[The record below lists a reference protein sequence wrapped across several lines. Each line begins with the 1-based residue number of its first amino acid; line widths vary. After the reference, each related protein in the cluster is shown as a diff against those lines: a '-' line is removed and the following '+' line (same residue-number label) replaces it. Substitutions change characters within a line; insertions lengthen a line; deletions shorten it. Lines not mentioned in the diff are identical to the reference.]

1 MSRLDQSSLP
11 RAMSAHGTL
20 LIEPPREPFGATKMA
35 RRRGQQRGHIHRQGN
50 AWYLAF
56 REDALDE
63 CGNVVRVRRN
73 ERIADAKEVSKR
85 EAQRIARAILIRVDE
100 QAQRPSSLV
109 TMSEFI
115 KGRFEPDVVWA
126 LKHAG
131 KKHYE
136 YILGKHVIPAIGD
149 LRLRDVSSDQ
159 VQALLKM
166 KIVAGYSVQTAV
178 HIRNAISS
186 VFRHAKL
193 KKAYYGDNPACG
205 VRLPEMQRRETHA
218 LSFQKGRE
226 LLILLPTVVRT
237 MALLSMTTSVNVAEM
252 LALRWKRLNLTDEL
266 VVVGPDLLEP
276 WSLAVRENYY
286 RGEFG
291 SVKATARRRNL
302 PLSRSVVNA
311 LVQIQAESKFTSPDD
326 LVFSSRKGTPLN
338 ERNLLRR
345 VLKPAGKQLG
355 IPWLSWHTLRHT
367 HATLGEQLGMALSDR
382 QAQMGHGDVRMTL
395 HYTHSDIARRRQSIE
410 AMSDRLI
417 GERDR
422 QLKDFD
428 TK

>member
-1 MSRLDQSSLP
+1 
-11 RAMSAHGTL
+11 
-20 LIEPPREPFGATKMA
+20 
-35 RRRGQQRGHIHRQGN
+35 
-50 AWYLAF
+50 
-56 REDALDE
+56 
-63 CGNVVRVRRN
+63 
-73 ERIADAKEVSKR
+73 
-85 EAQRIARAILIRVDE
+85 
-100 QAQRPSSLV
+100 
-109 TMSEFI
+109 MSEFI

-266 VVVGPDLLEP
+266 VVVGPGFAGTMVFSRP
-276 WSLAVRENYY
+276 RE
-286 RGEFG
+286 
-291 SVKATARRRNL
+291 L
-302 PLSRSVVNA
+302 LSRGIRIGQSHGQA
-311 LVQIQAESKFTSPDD
+311 AESTSQP
-326 LVFSSRKGTPLN
+326 V
-338 ERNLLRR
+338 RR
-345 VLKPAGKQLG
+345 
-355 IPWLSWHTLRHT
+355 
-367 HATLGEQLGMALSDR
+367 
-382 QAQMGHGDVRMTL
+382 
-395 HYTHSDIARRRQSIE
+395 
-410 AMSDRLI
+410 
-417 GERDR
+417 
-422 QLKDFD
+422 
-428 TK
+428 